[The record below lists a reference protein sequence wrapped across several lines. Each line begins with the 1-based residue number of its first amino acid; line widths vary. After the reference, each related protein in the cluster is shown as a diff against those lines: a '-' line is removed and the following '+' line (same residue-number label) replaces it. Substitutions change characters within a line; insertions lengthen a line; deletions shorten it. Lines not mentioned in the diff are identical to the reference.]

1 VIIVILTLG
10 LLLST
15 RLDLGSTTAGL
26 VTRNQTKTSG
36 GLVTRSQPRAGV
48 DKAWSKLQ
56 DQRRA
61 RVAEVCAKYGKKTR
75 VPEHYD
81 RFFFAPS
88 YNLMMCATAKAGS
101 TTYMLTTFNQILEG
115 DDFRPVVEPDGGFH
129 GFSSRRKK
137 VKLAFSNQD
146 LIKEKVHHPDTVSFT
161 VVRHPFE
168 RLVSA
173 YREKTEKGREGLGD
187 LSFSS
192 FLQKKVIKEYHSCQ
206 SSNFSCMN
214 LHWKPFLN
222 NCSPCTVNYTAI
234 CKIETFA
241 ADKAG
246 LHGMVGLAYKQE
258 GQVHYNNG
266 ANLLNST
273 NSTEDWTRHMFQDI
287 SEHTKKILREI
298 YRYDLEMFDYD
309 PWLY

>member
-1 VIIVILTLG
+1 MFYPQLLVRYSRTILVIIVILTLG

-115 DDFRPVVEPDGGFH
+115 DDFRPVVEPDGGR
-129 GFSSRRKK
+129 SM
-137 VKLAFSNQD
+137 A
-146 LIKEKVHHPDTVSFT
+146 
-161 VVRHPFE
+161 
-168 RLVSA
+168 LV
-173 YREKTEKGREGLGD
+173 T
-187 LSFSS
+187 
-192 FLQKKVIKEYHSCQ
+192 YHSLK
-206 SSNFSCMN
+206 SESNLPKNACVQAKH
-214 LHWKPFLN
+214 L
-222 NCSPCTVNYTAI
+222 
-234 CKIETFA
+234 
-241 ADKAG
+241 
-246 LHGMVGLAYKQE
+246 
-258 GQVHYNNG
+258 
-266 ANLLNST
+266 
-273 NSTEDWTRHMFQDI
+273 
-287 SEHTKKILREI
+287 
-298 YRYDLEMFDYD
+298 
-309 PWLY
+309 